1 MQGDTSRE
9 PGGESAPSI
18 QQFSGILYAPK
29 PLGSHQELRKPRSHL
44 EILAE
49 KKNHEKVALHCDKSV
64 TNTKPN
70 RRATFEHKLDEMFQ
84 TDRLAF

>member
-9 PGGESAPSI
+9 PGGESAPLM

-44 EILAE
+44 ENLAE
-49 KKNHEKVALHCDKSV
+49 KKS
-64 TNTKPN
+64 
-70 RRATFEHKLDEMFQ
+70 
-84 TDRLAF
+84 